1 MADITKADW
10 KLFRERIGEWQEAH
24 MEKLIKEYLDLLSGD
39 EPASKKFWALE
50 ERINSDKRTPGVQL
64 ILKKSKIDW
73 DLARLMHDG
82 VITAANLEGF
92 SEELK
97 NYVLERAEFY
107 FNEE

>member
-1 MADITKADW
+1 M
-10 KLFRERIGEWQEAH
+10 
-24 MEKLIKEYLDLLSGD
+24 KLISED
-39 EPASKKFWALE
+39 EPGSKKFWALK
-50 ERINSDKRTPGVQL
+50 ERFDKDRITPGVQL

-82 VITAANLEGF
+82 VITAADLEGF

-97 NYVLERAEFY
+97 KYVLERAEFY